1 MPKTDV
7 CSDALQSISCI
18 LDHAFVCTAMKSFTR
33 SHQSLSFLWHALTD
47 NLGRGQAVQSIAS
60 VLRMQAAGNSAL
72 QDYLT
77 LPDPSQ
83 IYKMSSLDMAFTT
96 AYNSTRDF
104 AMRTFNLT
112 EDQAITA
119 VTTVMDFG
127 VTQVVDGKSAC
138 AVVQNQTSVLQPPC
152 HTCCCA

>member
-1 MPKTDV
+1 M
-7 CSDALQSISCI
+7 
-18 LDHAFVCTAMKSFTR
+18 
-33 SHQSLSFLWHALTD
+33 
-47 NLGRGQAVQSIAS
+47 
-60 VLRMQAAGNSAL
+60 

-138 AVVQNQTSVLQPPC
+138 ALMRNQT
-152 HTCCCA
+152 HECAAITMPYLLLRIAWHAVSQGTAR

>member
-1 MPKTDV
+1 
-7 CSDALQSISCI
+7 
-18 LDHAFVCTAMKSFTR
+18 
-33 SHQSLSFLWHALTD
+33 
-47 NLGRGQAVQSIAS
+47 
-60 VLRMQAAGNSAL
+60 L

-138 AVVQNQTSVLQPPC
+138 AVVDNQTHGFACNHCAILVVAHSMACRITRDRKVRLKQLQLCRLLFLIAMVTPLEC
-152 HTCCCA
+152 MLHAAWMSAEE